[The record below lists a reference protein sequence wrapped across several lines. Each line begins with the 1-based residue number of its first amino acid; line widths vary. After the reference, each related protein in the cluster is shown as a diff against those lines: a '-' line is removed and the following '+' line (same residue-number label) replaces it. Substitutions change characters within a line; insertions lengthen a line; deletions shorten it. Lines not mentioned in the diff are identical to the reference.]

1 MTRQP
6 ESPTGINHLVLNV
19 RDLERAHHF
28 WTECLG
34 FHHVGSWERP
44 RPDGQPPARMRFYSG
59 VQEGKLRHHD
69 IALLEQP
76 EMPENLMLHPQ
87 VLNHVAVT
95 YASAA
100 SWQQQIGFL
109 MAKGFVPFRQIE
121 RGATCSAHLLDP
133 DGNEIELVYEFPRS
147 VWEGDINAAL
157 NHAVVQPV
165 GSHAVDS

>member
-44 RPDGQPPARMRFYSG
+44 RPDGQQPARMRFYSG

-69 IALLEQP
+69 IALLEQS
-76 EMPENLMLHPQ
+76 EMPENLTLHPQ

-95 YASAA
+95 YASAE
-100 SWQQQIGFL
+100 SWQRQIQYL
-109 MAKGFVPFRQIE
+109 MAKGIVPFRQIK